1 MNLLLS
7 PSISKHGKSTNAKF
21 SYITGSQDYKKP
33 PTPKTYKQFSLSV
46 KDQMQMRGFKK
57 TLEIEP
63 LVKFNFL
70 DWQIYG
76 TLPTQMEKLEHF
88 REEEKKK
95 M

>member
-46 KDQMQMRGFKK
+46 KDQMS
-57 TLEIEP
+57 I
-63 LVKFNFL
+63 
-70 DWQIYG
+70 
-76 TLPTQMEKLEHF
+76 
-88 REEEKKK
+88 
-95 M
+95 